1 MDHMRVLG
9 DTIEKIAFEKCGII
23 KKGKPVVSS
32 SQVSEVRKVIRDIA
46 KKRESEL
53 VFSDFVYTQQI
64 TKRELSG
71 QTFEIVK
78 SPSGHQ
84 SKFHL
89 PLIGDHQVTNALTVI
104 ATVEKLRELGWD
116 IPNKAIE
123 EGFRTVNWP
132 GRLEIL
138 DDDPLLIVDGAHNPD
153 SFEKLNDAIKMYFD
167 GKRIILIFGASED
180 KEIKEMLRIISPIT
194 DKIIFTKANHPRA
207 ADIEVLEEIGNL
219 LNLQYISTDN
229 IESSMKIALQL
240 ASSENAIIAA
250 GSLFVAGAVKSV
262 YKKMNY

>member
-1 MDHMRVLG
+1 M
-9 DTIEKIAFEKCGII
+9 
-23 KKGKPVVSS
+23 
-32 SQVSEVRKVIRDIA
+32 SEVRKVIRDIA

-71 QTFEIVK
+71 QTFEIMK
-78 SPSGHQ
+78 SPSEHQ

-89 PLIGDHQVTNALTVI
+89 PLIGDHQVTNALTVV
-104 ATVEKLRELGWD
+104 AAVEKLRELGWD